1 MGEGREWT
9 TVRQRGK
16 RSMSDV
22 EKRGK
27 NRKWPL
33 VGYWDDNGN

>member
-1 MGEGREWT
+1 
-9 TVRQRGK
+9 
-16 RSMSDV
+16 MSDV

-33 VGYWDDNGN
+33 VGYWDDNGNWLRLK